1 MKKLISLGALAM
13 VAGMSMAANI
23 VVNGDFEDV
32 PTGTGWTENGDFT
45 IIGDWSGDIVSSA
58 GDFGPA
64 TNTAWLAGYDDATD
78 SIVQSVL
85 TPSSA
90 ISATLSFDWQ
100 LTDEDFLGFDFFT
113 VSLGGTTL
121 ATFDLGNPDDD
132 PQGSLSDVMSES
144 FNVLGLMDG
153 SAKDLVF
160 EVVTDGSLPSSV
172 FIDNVVLDV
181 ETNAVPEPASMA
193 VLGLGAAALLRRRKK

>member
-1 MKKLISLGALAM
+1 M

-23 VVNGDFEDV
+23 VVNGDFEDA
-32 PTGTGWTENGDFT
+32 PLGTGWTENGDFQ
-45 IIGDWSGDIVSSA
+45 IIGDWSGGEVSSA

-85 TPSSA
+85 TPSGA
-90 ISATLSFDWQ
+90 ISATLSFDWYF
-100 LTDEDFLGFDFFT
+100 TDEDFPDFDFFT
-113 VSLGGTTL
+113 VSLGGTELFSTSVGGG
-121 ATFDLGNPDDD
+121 FSGE
-132 PQGSLSDVMSES
+132 LSDVMPAS
-144 FNVLGLMDG
+144 FDVLALMDG